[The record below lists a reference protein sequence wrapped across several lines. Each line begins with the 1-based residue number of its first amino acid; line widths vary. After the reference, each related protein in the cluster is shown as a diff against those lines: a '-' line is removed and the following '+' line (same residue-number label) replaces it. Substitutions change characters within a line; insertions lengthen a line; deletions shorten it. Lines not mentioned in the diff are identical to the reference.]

1 MDAIVAR
8 AKKFFEERNFVVLDT
23 ETTGL
28 DTSIAEIVNIAIL
41 DANGMVLLDTLVRPE
56 KPIPPGMIHGITDEM
71 VRDAP
76 TFPEIF
82 PRIMELLKGA
92 NVVAYNANYDIG
104 LIESLAYRHK
114 LGDLR
119 CNSVWCLM
127 KRYAAYRKT
136 PGRYGNYKWHKL
148 SEACAQQRVVLGNAH
163 RALGDAQ
170 ATYALLKAL
179 SEKE

>member
-8 AKKFFEERNFVVLDT
+8 AKKFFQDGNFVVLDT

-28 DTSIAEIVNIAIL
+28 DTSTAEIVDIAII
-41 DANGMVLLDTLVRPE
+41 DASGTVLLDTLVRPE
-56 KPIPPGMIHGITDEM
+56 KSIPPGMVHGITDEM
-71 VRDAP
+71 VANAP
-76 TFPEIF
+76 TFPELF
-82 PRIMELLKGA
+82 PCVAELLKGA

-114 LGDLR
+114 LGDL
-119 CNSVWCLM
+119 CCKSVWCLM

-136 PGRYGNYKWHKL
+136 PGRYGNYKWH
-148 SEACAQQRVVLGNAH
+148 RLGDALKHEKIELANSH

-170 ATYALLKAL
+170 ATYALLKTL
-179 SEKE
+179 SEKG

>member
-8 AKKFFEERNFVVLDT
+8 AKQFFREKNFVILDT

-28 DTSIAEIVNIAIL
+28 DTSIAEIVEIAIINH
-41 DANGMVLLDTLVRPE
+41 AGETLLDTLVKPE
-56 KPIPPGMIHGITDEM
+56 KPIPAGVIHGITDEM
-71 VRDAP
+71 VAHAP
-76 TFPEIF
+76 TFPALF
-82 PRIMELLKGA
+82 PRIVELLHGA

-114 LGDLR
+114 LGDLC

-127 KRYAAYRKT
+127 RRYADYRKT
-136 PGRYGNYKWHKL
+136 PGRYGDYKWHKL
-148 SEACAQQRVVLGNAH
+148 EEACAQQCVVLGNAH

-170 ATYALLKAL
+170 AAYALLKAL